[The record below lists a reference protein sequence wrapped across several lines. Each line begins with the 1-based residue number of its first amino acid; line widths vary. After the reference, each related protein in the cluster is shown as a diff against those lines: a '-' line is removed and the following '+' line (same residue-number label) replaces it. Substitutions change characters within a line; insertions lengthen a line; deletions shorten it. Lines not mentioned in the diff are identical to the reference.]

1 MPFRSSVSLV
11 LFAGLMLVAPPISSA
26 QVASAADSD
35 VSTPAAPEPEATD
48 TPESA
53 PAPPPDIAELSR
65 RVELLADE
73 LERLRSGEPEE
84 VELSDDERRAMGLA
98 PSAAAVYRKRSGVS
112 FAGYGEMLYEN
123 AENATPRI
131 DFLRAILY
139 TGYRFND
146 RFVFNSE
153 IEFEHGGEEVAIE
166 FAYLDYRV
174 NDSLSLR
181 GGHVLLP
188 LGLVNE
194 LHEPNVFIGSQR
206 PETER
211 RLIPSTWHENGFGVL
226 GSRGPVSYRAYLV
239 NGLDAS
245 GFSAAGLRGGRQGG
259 AQALA
264 ADWALA
270 GRVDVSP
277 TPGTFAGVGVYRGN
291 SGQDA
296 VGDVDAGTTIFEVH
310 AQAQMRGADVRGLF
324 ARATVDDAAG
334 LNRALELTGTQS
346 VGSTL
351 HGGYLQLGY
360 NVLSQYVADISLL
373 PYYRFE
379 KLNTQAEVPAG
390 FLADPARDETFHT
403 LGVELKPI
411 SNIAVKFDYTWVS
424 NAADTGRN
432 RVGVNLGYAF

>member
-1 MPFRSSVSLV
+1 M
-11 LFAGLMLVAPPISSA
+11 LFTPA
-26 QVASAADSD
+26 QGFGQASRPADSET
-35 VSTPAAPEPEATD
+35 SQP
-48 TPESA
+48 A
-53 PAPPPDIAELSR
+53 PAEPAVADAPGPDGSEPPDVEELAR
-65 RVELLADE
+65 RVELLAEE
-73 LERLRSGEPEE
+73 LERLRSGEAEE
-84 VELSDDERRAMGLA
+84 VELTDDERRAMGLA
-98 PSAAAVYRKRSGVS
+98 PSAAAVYRKRAGVS

-123 AENATPRI
+123 VESATPRI

-174 NDSLSLR
+174 NDALSVR
-181 GGHVLLP
+181 GGHVLMP

-226 GSRGPVSYRAYLV
+226 GARGPVSYRAYLV

-245 GFSAAGLRGGRQGG
+245 GFGAAGLRGGRQGG

-270 GRVDVSP
+270 ARLDV
-277 TPGTFAGVGVYRGN
+277 TPMPGAFAGVGLYRGN

-296 VGDVDAGTTIFEVH
+296 VGAVDAGTTIVEVH
-310 AQAQMRGADVRGLF
+310 GQAQVRGVDVRALF

-334 LNRALELTGTQS
+334 LNQALGFTGMQS
-346 VGSTL
+346 IGSTL
-351 HGGYLQLGY
+351 NGGYLQFGY
-360 NVLSQYVADISLL
+360 NVLSQHVIDISLL

-390 FLADPARDETFHT
+390 FLVDPARDETFHT

-411 SNIAVKFDYTWVS
+411 PNIAVKVDYSWIS
-424 NAADTGRN
+424 NAADTGRD